1 MAKLSY
7 YLLRGFVWLL
17 SLLPFWALYGM
28 ADCFFLLVYYII
40 RYRRK
45 VVRRNLSTS
54 FPEKSEQEVKQIE
67 RRFYRWLCDYAVE
80 TMKLLTIS
88 DKALLRRMELR
99 GAEQLEQCFDK
110 GQDCAV
116 ILGHY
121 CNWEWLAAIQL
132 TFKRYPDALL
142 GSIYHPLYNK
152 AFDRLFIDIRSAHG
166 SLCVAK
172 QDILRELVRLNRE
185 KRHSVFGY
193 VSDQSPRWHNIHLWL
208 DFMNHDTPVFT
219 GGERIMRKKDN
230 AVFYLDMER
239 PRRGK
244 YVCTFKLVSQHA
256 AQEPENEITKQFF
269 KMLEQTIRR
278 QPEFYLWTHNR
289 WKRTHEEFDRQYV
302 MVNGRAIPREEVK
315 D

>member
-1 MAKLSY
+1 MANLSY

-17 SLLPFWALYGM
+17 SLLPFWALYGL

-121 CNWEWLAAIQL
+121 CNWEWLADIQL

-166 SLCVAK
+166 GLCIAK

-185 KRHSVFGY
+185 KRHSVFAY

>member
-1 MAKLSY
+1 M
-7 YLLRGFVWLL
+7 
-17 SLLPFWALYGM
+17 
-28 ADCFFLLVYYII
+28 
-40 RYRRK
+40 
-45 VVRRNLSTS
+45 VRRNLSTS

-166 SLCVAK
+166 SLCIAK

>member
-121 CNWEWLAAIQL
+121 CNWEWLADIQL

-166 SLCVAK
+166 GLCIAK

-185 KRHSVFGY
+185 KRHSVFAY